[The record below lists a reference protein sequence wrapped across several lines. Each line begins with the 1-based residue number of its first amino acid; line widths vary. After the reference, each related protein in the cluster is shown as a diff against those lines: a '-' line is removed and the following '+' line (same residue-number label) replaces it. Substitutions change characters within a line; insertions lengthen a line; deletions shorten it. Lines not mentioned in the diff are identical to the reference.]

1 MTTIPPK
8 ISTTQETGGVVG
20 KKGYDPHMTG
30 EGRGAAGVGS
40 GGTPVSWPSK
50 MNARCQIR

>member
-8 ISTTQETGGVVG
+8 ISTTQETGDVVG

-30 EGRGAAGVGS
+30 EGRGVAGVGDRELLS
-40 GGTPVSWPSK
+40 AGLV
-50 MNARCQIR
+50 R

>member
-8 ISTTQETGGVVG
+8 ISTTQETGDVVG

-30 EGRGAAGVGS
+30 EGRGAAGVGG